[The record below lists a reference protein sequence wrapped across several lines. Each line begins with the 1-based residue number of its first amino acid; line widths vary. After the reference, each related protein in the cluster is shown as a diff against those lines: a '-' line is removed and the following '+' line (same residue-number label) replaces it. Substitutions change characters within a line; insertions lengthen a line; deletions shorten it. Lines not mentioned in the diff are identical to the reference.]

1 MRYLKAAVGIVVLLV
16 AVWIIIGEQ
25 LTGASADATINAPV
39 TLARAPIGG
48 TLSVPERQIGSS
60 VVSNDVLATVSD
72 ETVDH
77 TRLADLRMELG
88 LEKAALAHLQAE
100 AAELRSFH
108 ERLRQRTAAYQA
120 GRIQTLTLELNFAR
134 ERLALLSPAAAK
146 ALPAPGA
153 PASATGKDSAAGTAG
168 SVADRIALNR
178 AKESVAVLQ
187 EALAA
192 ARKGTYLGDG
202 YNDAPYSEQQTL
214 LLDRNLDDLKAREAA
229 QKQRVA
235 VVAARLK
242 QGMGDAQI
250 GGTRDILA
258 HVDGIYWQELAHNGG
273 YVNRGDP
280 VARVADCDRVL
291 VTASVPEITYQR
303 LHRGQKVTFR
313 ALGENRV
320 FDGYILRLA
329 GTGAATVY
337 EGLAVAPSRRHL
349 ERFDVAIAVPGLVAD
364 PDLQCAIGRTGRV
377 FFDTSPLDFLHSIF

>member
-1 MRYLKAAVGIVVLLV
+1 MRYFKAAVGIVVLLV
-16 AVWIIIGEQ
+16 AIWVIVGEQ

-60 VVSNDVLATVSD
+60 VVANDVLATVSD
-72 ETVDH
+72 ESVDH
-77 TRLADLRMELG
+77 TRLADLQMELG
-88 LEKAALAHLQAE
+88 LEQAALARMQAE
-100 AAELRSFH
+100 ATGLRSFRD
-108 ERLRQRTAAYQA
+108 RLQQRTTAFQA
-120 GRIQTLTLELNFAR
+120 GRIQTLTLELKFAR
-134 ERLALLSPAAAK
+134 ERLALQGPAASK
-146 ALPAPGA
+146 AVTDPGA
-153 PASATGKDSAAGTAG
+153 APSGSGKNGAASTGTTAG
-168 SVADRIALNR
+168 RLALNR
-178 AKESVAVLQ
+178 AQERVAVLE

-192 ARKGTYLGDG
+192 AQKGTYLGDG

-214 LLDRNLDDLKAREAA
+214 LLDQNLADLKAREIA

-242 QGMGDAQI
+242 QGKGDAQI
-250 GGTRDILA
+250 DGTRDILA

-313 ALGENRV
+313 ALGENRL
-320 FDGYILRLA
+320 FEGYVLRLA
-329 GTGAATVY
+329 GSGAATVY

-349 ERFDVAIAVPGLVAD
+349 QRFDVAVAVPGLAAD

-377 FFDTSPLDFLHSIF
+377 FFQTSPLDFLRSLF

>member
-1 MRYLKAAVGIVVLLV
+1 MRYFKAAVGIVVLLV
-16 AVWIIIGEQ
+16 AIWIIVGEQ

-60 VVSNDVLATVSD
+60 VISNDVLATVTD

-88 LEKAALAHLQAE
+88 LEKAALARLRAE
-100 AAELRSFH
+100 AAGLRSFR

-120 GRIQTLTLELNFAR
+120 GRIQTLTLELTFAR
-134 ERLALLSPAAAK
+134 ERLALLGPAAAK
-146 ALPAPGA
+146 PPPAPGA
-153 PASATGKDSAAGTAG
+153 RASAGDKNQTPGTAPATTG
-168 SVADRIALNR
+168 RIALNR
-178 AKESVAVLQ
+178 AQERVAVLE
-187 EALAA
+187 EALSA

-202 YNDAPYSEQQTL
+202 YNDAPFSEQQTL
-214 LLDRNLDDLKAREAA
+214 LLDQTLDDLKARETA
-229 QKQRVA
+229 QEQRVA

-242 QGMGDAQI
+242 QGQGDAQI
-250 GGTRDILA
+250 DGTRDILS
-258 HVDGIYWQELAHNGG
+258 HVDGIYWQELAHDGG

-280 VARVADCDRVL
+280 VARVVDCDRVL

-303 LHRGQKVTFR
+303 LRRGQKVTFR
-313 ALGENRV
+313 PLGENRV

-349 ERFDVAIAVPGLVAD
+349 ERFDVAVAVPGLAAD

-377 FFDTSPLDFLHSIF
+377 FFDTSPLDYLRSLF